1 MGCGAAKAAPK
12 AEAPPA
18 QPPQPAQPAPPEKP
32 RAVAFDVPLGDSPP
46 AAPPERFQRRPA
58 DCPTV
63 TAEALRQKQA
73 KAEQRRQE
81 VLEERVRNSKMF
93 SDKALPV
100 VVTSNDA

>member
-12 AEAPPA
+12 AEPPA
-18 QPPQPAQPAPPEKP
+18 PAEKERGPPPEQQP
-32 RAVAFDVPLGDSPP
+32 RAVAFDVPLGDTPP
-46 AAPPERFQRRPA
+46 AAPPERFQKRAA

-81 VLEERVRNSKMF
+81 VLEERIRNSKMF
-93 SDKALPV
+93 SEKAMPV
-100 VVTSNDA
+100 TVTSHDP